1 MVKSQYQIVWT
12 KRSLQHM
19 KAAYKYIS
27 EDSPQNARK
36 VVEDIATAMNKAI
49 TNPGFY
55 KPDK

>member
-1 MVKSQYQIVWT
+1 
-12 KRSLQHM
+12 M

-55 KPDK
+55 NPDK